1 MNDQDARTYYLILL
15 LPYMTA
21 SERSKMLGE
30 TLGAAHSISRYADRA
45 RALTL
50 LTQHVSISDRSAL
63 FEAALAAANPSGNYF
78 NSELISW
85 LAARLPDVWRELL
98 VRKVL
103 AVARSMKVA
112 DHRVRALALL
122 APFLSESEGA
132 AIVGDALTAARS
144 IEESFC
150 RARGI
155 YLLAPF
161 LSNADRDCALGE
173 ALESARA
180 TSSREGRADALAQS
194 DPWVCRA

>member
-1 MNDQDARTYYLILL
+1 MEVDRPNVLADALEAIRSMNDQDARTYYLILL

-30 TLGAAHSISRYADRA
+30 TLGAAHSILSFYADRA

-63 FEAALAAANPSGNYF
+63 FEAALAAANPSGNYLD
-78 NSELISW
+78 SELISW

-122 APFLSESEGA
+122 APFLS
-132 AIVGDALTAARS
+132 
-144 IEESFC
+144 
-150 RARGI
+150 
-155 YLLAPF
+155 
-161 LSNADRDCALGE
+161 
-173 ALESARA
+173 
-180 TSSREGRADALAQS
+180 
-194 DPWVCRA
+194 